1 MQQSTGCS
9 LGEKTHIHHP
19 RSDLLWVESKPRI
32 GVQRTSVCTRQKR
45 TQHAVVNSLP
55 RHIRSNADPAKAR
68 HSASS
73 SGRLLAALVASR
85 TQQSATKK
93 EEDPYKPIPD
103 DYSTLSS
110 FQKTQTKKA
119 ESSRETKHRT
129 ENRTCYRSTIPTPS
143 TNTERELNISD
154 RNQFLL
160 RR

>member
-1 MQQSTGCS
+1 MLAWGKDAHS
-9 LGEKTHIHHP
+9 P
-19 RSDLLWVESKPRI
+19 SK
-32 GVQRTSVCTRQKR
+32 
-45 TQHAVVNSLP
+45 
-55 RHIRSNADPAKAR
+55 IRSATGRIETTDRCAADKCVHTAEENTACSSELIAKTYKIQCRSGKAR

-93 EEDPYKPIPD
+93 EGDPYKPIPD

-129 ENRTCYRSTIPTPS
+129 ENRTCYRSTIPTQS
-143 TNTERELNISD
+143 TNTKRELNISD
-154 RNQFLL
+154 RNQFRL